1 MELIVISENK
11 FKIMLS
17 APDMRRY
24 ELNPEDMAETDDHT
38 RRAFRHLLDDCG
50 EIGRDT
56 RGERLLVQVYSSK
69 EGGCEI
75 FVTKIAQTGCNGAQ
89 SDRQAYRLTEGEK
102 ALRTRIMEMEG
113 APPVV
118 PSRDASVGT
127 MTDAVSSM
135 NDVEYTG
142 IRTRSFA
149 FLFDGLGDA
158 IRACRRLDQ
167 VGIAG
172 GACYILE
179 GEKVVILN
187 VMLPILCDQRPDA
200 SVAFLYEYGREI
212 NEANGVLYLREHA
225 MPLAEADAVSL
236 LASF

>member
-24 ELNPEDMAETDDHT
+24 ELNPEAMAETDDHT

-75 FVTKIAQTGCNGAQ
+75 FVTKIKQTGCNGAQ
-89 SDRQAYRLTEGEK
+89 SAREAYRLTEGEK

-113 APPVV
+113 VPPAV
-118 PSRDASVGT
+118 SYRDSSVGT
-127 MTDAVSSM
+127 MTDDAAI
-135 NDVEYTG
+135 TG
-142 IRTRSFA
+142 NLTRSFA

-187 VMLPILCDQRPDA
+187 VVLPILCDQRPDA
-200 SVAFLYEYGREI
+200 SVAFLFEYGREI
-212 NEANGVLYLREHA
+212 HEASGTLYLREHA
-225 MPLAEADAVSL
+225 VPLAVTDAVSL

>member
-17 APDMRRY
+17 EPDMRRY

-56 RGERLLVQVYSSK
+56 RGEKLLVQVYSSK

-75 FVTKIAQTGCNGAQ
+75 FVTKIEQGESRFLNEK
-89 SDRQAYRLTEGEK
+89 RQLCRLTEGEK
-102 ALRTRIMEMEG
+102 ALRAKIMETEG
-113 APPVV
+113 AP
-118 PSRDASVGT
+118 SALLSHDTYVGT
-127 MTDAVSSM
+127 MT
-135 NDVEYTG
+135 NDVSTTK
-142 IRTRSFA
+142 IVTRSFV
-149 FLFDGLGDA
+149 FLFAQLQEA
-158 IRACRRLDQ
+158 IRACRRLNQ

-179 GEKVVILN
+179 KDRGVLLRLE
-187 VMLPILCDQRPDA
+187 LPIQHDHRPEA
-200 SVAFLYEYGREI
+200 SVAFLYEYAREI
-212 NEANGVLYLREHA
+212 DESCGTLYLCEHA
-225 MPLAEADAVSL
+225 EMISAADAVSL
-236 LASF
+236 LSTF